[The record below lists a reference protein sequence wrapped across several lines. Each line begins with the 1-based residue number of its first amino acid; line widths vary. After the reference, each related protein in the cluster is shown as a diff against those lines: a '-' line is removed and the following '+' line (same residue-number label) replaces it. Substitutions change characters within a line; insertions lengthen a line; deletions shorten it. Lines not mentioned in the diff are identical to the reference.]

1 MQFLLLFAC
10 FELTWENVLSTGKR
24 KQMLKEWELV
34 LPLRLRAS
42 STRCLR
48 RKDLLFL
55 YVFGSKNKLISKKE
69 TQLRV
74 YGREVGRDRNL
85 MLFS

>member
-1 MQFLLLFAC
+1 MQFLLMFAY

-24 KQMLKEWELV
+24 KQMLREWELV

-48 RKDLLFL
+48 RKVLLFL
-55 YVFGSKNKLISKKE
+55 FVADQK
-69 TQLRV
+69 
-74 YGREVGRDRNL
+74 
-85 MLFS
+85 